1 MESAHVANVKTT
13 SLGILTILLALGNAV
28 ASYLKTGT
36 CNLTELVPTVT
47 TGWALIHAQDAIK
60 F

>member
-1 MESAHVANVKTT
+1 MKTT
-13 SLGILTILLALGNAV
+13 SLGILTILLAVGNAV

-36 CNLTELVPTVT
+36 CNLSELVPTVT

>member
-1 MESAHVANVKTT
+1 MKTT

-47 TGWALIHAQDAIK
+47 TGWALIHAQDSIK

>member
-1 MESAHVANVKTT
+1 MKTT

-36 CNLTELVPTVT
+36 FSVTELVPTVT
-47 TGWALIHAQDAIK
+47 TGWALIHAQDSIK

>member
-1 MESAHVANVKTT
+1 VDSAHVAHVKTT

-36 CNLTELVPTVT
+36 FSVSELVPTVT

>member
-1 MESAHVANVKTT
+1 MKTT
-13 SLGILTILLALGNAV
+13 SLGILTILIAVGNVV

-36 CNLTELVPTVT
+36 FNLAELVPTVT
-47 TGWALIHAQDAIK
+47 TGWALIHAQDSIK